1 MNQTLT
7 AHPIAHSSVQPFD
20 RQPIALDTLT
30 TSKTASFQ
38 PHSSR
43 RDSSVISPPKE
54 SLSTA
59 TTSLNLFNFSQS
71 PTQTETFTDSR
82 SKATALFK
90 NSNAFASGDSNATFI
105 GGLNAPIAETNVAI
119 NTFNLASGIGKR
131 YNADSSSIAI
141 VKGLGFYIAPK
152 EVFKFDFNGLTTL
165 GAESTSSRENAFARS
180 KTRIVIYATDSH
192 GTQTPID
199 RLLIST
205 RQTAKG
211 SELNLKAS
219 NGFGLSATIQ
229 PLSLTSNELSF
240 NGTYSRT
247 FDTATQLSFIA
258 TQTAQTKASRSRH
271 RQSHHR

>member
-20 RQPIALDTLT
+20 RQLIAPDAFNA
-30 TSKTASFQ
+30 ASFQ

-43 RDSSVISPPKE
+43 HSRHSPVFSPPKE

-59 TTSLNLFNFSQS
+59 TTILNLFNFSQN

-90 NSNAFASGDSNATFI
+90 NSTAFASGDVNATFI
-105 GGLNAPIAETNVAI
+105 GGLNTPIAETTTKI
-119 NTFNLASGIGKR
+119 NTFNMASGTGR
-131 YNADSSSIAI
+131 GYNADSSSIAI
-141 VKGLGFYIAPK
+141 VKGLDFYLAPK
-152 EVFKFDFNGLTTL
+152 ESFKFDFSGLTIL
-165 GAESTSSRENAFARS
+165 GAESTSSRETALARS

-192 GTQTPID
+192 GTQTTLD

-219 NGFGLSATIQ
+219 NGFGLSTTTQ
-229 PLSLTSNELSF
+229 PLSLTSNALSF

-247 FDTATQLSFIA
+247 FDTATQLSFVA
-258 TQTAQTKASRSRH
+258 TQTTQTKASRSH
-271 RQSHHR
+271 RRPSHH